1 MFDPPAPACEGM
13 RATAADRKTRPSG
26 GIQDAPQNLPITT
39 NESDC
44 HGRRAR
50 RFSGAELP
58 RLFQTRE
65 LNRGH
70 PLPLFMVEGYQEEAI

>member
-13 RATAADRKTRPSG
+13 RATAADKLVRLGESKML
-26 GIQDAPQNLPITT
+26 QNLPITT
-39 NESDC
+39 NESDR

-70 PLPLFMVEGYQEEAI
+70 PLPSFMVEGYQEEAI